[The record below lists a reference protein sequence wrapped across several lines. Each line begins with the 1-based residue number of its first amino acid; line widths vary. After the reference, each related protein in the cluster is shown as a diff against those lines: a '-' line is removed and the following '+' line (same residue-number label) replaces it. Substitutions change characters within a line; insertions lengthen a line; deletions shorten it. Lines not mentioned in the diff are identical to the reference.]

1 MLRTKGGQET
11 IKTVPS
17 DRIILE
23 TDAPFTMKIES
34 VVYLKSELEKIV
46 TGISEIRDS
55 DMRDRIEENS
65 MKVLT
70 F

>member
-34 VVYLKSELEKIV
+34 VVYLTSELEKLV